1 MSASYSTV
9 YLKNILS
16 VMFNSILSHELI
28 GTLRKRVVFSLILF
42 SSVIMTGCASNLN
55 QNKTNFPT
63 ELPVDGNLSGFNEM
77 DIQQDLELI
86 KKLHQIETTEYKI
99 ASGDKF
105 NIYVYNEKD
114 LDTKEIIV
122 KLDGTITCKLV
133 GDIQV
138 KNLSIP
144 EATQRIEQQ
153 LTQYIHYPKVSLIP
167 YDMKSSSFTIMG
179 KVTKP
184 GFYYFD
190 GSLKL
195 ADAIAKAEGLSVGVF
210 DNNTIEL
217 ADLEH
222 SFVRRGNEILPIDFD
237 LLLRKGDALMNIP
250 LINGDYIFIP
260 SAMNQ
265 EVYIIGE
272 VEKQGYF
279 GFKPNMTAGRLLAH
293 AEGIK
298 NSAGDEILVV
308 RGNLQHPRVYKLS
321 RSAILNGETRD
332 FRLQPNDIIYVP
344 KGVLGHWNAILAEIV
359 PTLEAGL
366 LAFDMDSEISL
377 RLNK

>member
-1 MSASYSTV
+1 
-9 YLKNILS
+9 
-16 VMFNSILSHELI
+16 MFNSILSHELI

>member
-1 MSASYSTV
+1 MFSYHSSALLSYKLMGKV
-9 YLKNILS
+9 AKINILS
-16 VMFNSILSHELI
+16 QLLFLTLVML
-28 GTLRKRVVFSLILF
+28 
-42 SSVIMTGCASNLN
+42 GCASGPH
-55 QNKTNFPT
+55 QNEADFPL
-63 ELPVDGNLSGFNEM
+63 ELPFDEKNSDFNEM
-77 DIQQDLELI
+77 DIQQDLAAI
-86 KKLHQIETTEYKI
+86 KKLHELETTEYKI

-138 KNLSIP
+138 KGLSIP
-144 EATQRIEQQ
+144 EATRRIEQQ

-167 YDMKSSSFTIMG
+167 YEMKSSSFTIMG

-237 LLLRKGDALMNIP
+237 SLLRKGDALMNIP

-308 RGNLQHPRVYKLS
+308 RGNLHHPRVYKLS